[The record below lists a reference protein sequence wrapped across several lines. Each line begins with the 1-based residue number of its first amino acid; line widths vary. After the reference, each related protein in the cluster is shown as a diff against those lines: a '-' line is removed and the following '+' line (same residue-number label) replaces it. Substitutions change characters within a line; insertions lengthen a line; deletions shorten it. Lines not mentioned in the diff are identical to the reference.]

1 MADSRISN
9 LNAVVTPA
17 LTDVY
22 PVVQGGETKKIT
34 LEQIKDRI
42 ELLPVF
48 TIELIDVLT
57 LDFYAPFDMQINTV
71 TDLVNSPSTTIEVED
86 VAYVLEDPI
95 SAGEKIT
102 ITVDT
107 AAVVQL
113 NAERIEILS

>member
-34 LEQIKDRI
+34 LEQIKNRI

-71 TDLVNSPSTTIEVED
+71 TDLVNLPITTLEVGG
-86 VAYVLEDPI
+86 VAYVLADPI
-95 SAGEKIT
+95 NAGDKIT
-102 ITVDT
+102 VTVNT

-113 NAERIEILS
+113 NAERI